1 MKVFKLIATLL
12 DYPDDD
18 FLAELRAALG
28 ETGAA
33 GLVAAADESEILDN
47 IERATVARFIECIA
61 GRDALELQGD
71 YVREFDMTAEHSLHL
86 THHVFGEEK
95 TRGPALIDLSEF
107 YRSHGLVVDE
117 RELPDYLPVMLE
129 FASAL
134 SLEEASVFLCEIR
147 KVLTVLADNLEKSGS
162 AYAPLVRIVENHA
175 SLTRLAA

>member
-1 MKVFKLIATLL
+1 MKVFKLIGILL

-18 FLAELRAALG
+18 FLAELRALLG
-28 ETGAA
+28 ERGAA
-33 GLVAAADESEILDN
+33 RLVASADEAEILDDT
-47 IERATVARFIECIA
+47 ERATLAGFIERMA
-61 GRDALELQGD
+61 VRDTLELQGD

-86 THHVFGEEK
+86 THHLFGEEK

-134 SLEEASVFLCEIR
+134 SREEAGVFLCEIR
-147 KVLTVLADNLEKSGS
+147 KVLTVLAGNLEKSGS
-162 AYAPLVRIVENHA
+162 AHAPLVRIVENHA

>member
-1 MKVFKLIATLL
+1 
-12 DYPDDD
+12 
-18 FLAELRAALG
+18 
-28 ETGAA
+28 
-33 GLVAAADESEILDN
+33 
-47 IERATVARFIECIA
+47 
-61 GRDALELQGD
+61 
-71 YVREFDMTAEHSLHL
+71 MTAEHSLHL
-86 THHVFGEEK
+86 THHLFGEEK